1 MTKFYTYK
9 RINGT
14 NNLFLDRYF
23 TCREV
28 DEVEHM

>member
-9 RINGT
+9 RINDT
-14 NNLFLDRYF
+14 KNLFWDRYF
-23 TCREV
+23 TCRDI

>member
-9 RINGT
+9 RINDT
-14 NNLFLDRYF
+14 KLFWDRYF